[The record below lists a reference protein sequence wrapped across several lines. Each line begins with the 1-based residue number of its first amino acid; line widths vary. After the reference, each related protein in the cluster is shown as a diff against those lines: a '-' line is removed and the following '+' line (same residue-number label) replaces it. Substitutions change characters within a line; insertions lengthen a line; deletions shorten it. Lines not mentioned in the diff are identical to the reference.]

1 MLTRRHLRSVWDV
14 GREGRRCDVD
24 TRDGVRLNHIHGLA
38 YPLEGNLQDTIS
50 LEC

>member
-1 MLTRRHLRSVWDV
+1 MCDT
-14 GREGRRCDVD
+14 GKEGRRCDVG

-50 LEC
+50 L